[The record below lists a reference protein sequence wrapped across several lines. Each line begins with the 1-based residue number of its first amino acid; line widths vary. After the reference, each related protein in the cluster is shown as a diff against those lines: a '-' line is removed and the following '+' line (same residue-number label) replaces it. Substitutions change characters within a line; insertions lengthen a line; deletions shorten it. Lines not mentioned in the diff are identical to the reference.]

1 MIIKPKKDSTLKS
14 MFETQIK
21 QALELRGGNINSTKS
36 LIDESNTY
44 SFTVTKREIK
54 RIADENGIK
63 TLTRGK
69 ND

>member
-14 MFETQIK
+14 MFEAQIK

-44 SFTVTKREIK
+44 SFRVTKREIK

-63 TLTRGK
+63 TLKRGG
-69 ND
+69 NV